1 MEPTVTSDASSQ
13 TALTGWRNRAQA
25 FARRLS
31 QIIGVMVRF
40 GFTFLFINLGLERL
54 LPRGKRGEVS
64 AAAES
69 LEMPERLRLAL
80 EELGPT
86 AIKLGQ
92 SLATRG
98 DLVPPAYIRELRKLQ
113 DAAPTSDPAEI
124 RQVISDELGAEV
136 EELFAS
142 FEELPR
148 ASASIGQVHYA
159 QLRDGRAV
167 AVKVQ
172 RPGVA
177 EAVELDLHI
186 MMRVAKQAERSSTWF
201 ADNRIGEL
209 VHEFVYSLRQELD
222 YLNEARNTDRL
233 RLNLQDDETAYV
245 PEIIW
250 TLCTR
255 RVLVIEWVNGAKP
268 GEQEQM
274 AAYAVDP
281 AAAARSFAG
290 LMMRQIFRDGYFH
303 GDPHDGNVL
312 FLGGERVAF
321 LDCGNAVAI
330 DRNIREGL
338 VSVLM
343 AALTEDPQEMAD
355 HVLNLGVAS
364 ERTDVQKLAND
375 AGQMLARYA
384 GFNSTSQFS
393 IGEMLDEMLGVAFSN
408 GVRMQPSFAAIARSL
423 IVTEGIC
430 LQLDPDFD
438 TRGVAEAEARK
449 AMLDRLRPSRV
460 GQELLRV
467 ARSTNRYALLIPRQL
482 SQVLGKMQSGGF
494 RLRISPE
501 NLEQPL
507 HRLDL
512 MVNRIAFALVV
523 SAVIISSTNLITSR
537 AGSGELGQW
546 MTGLYLFVGLV
557 LGGWL
562 LFSIL
567 RSGRL

>member
-1 MEPTVTSDASSQ
+1 MPRSQ
-13 TALTGWRNRAQA
+13 
-25 FARRLS
+25 RR
-31 QIIGVMVRF
+31 
-40 GFTFLFINLGLERL
+40 EA
-54 LPRGKRGEVS
+54 S

-98 DLVPPAYIRELRKLQ
+98 DLLPQAYISELRKLQ
-113 DAAPTSDPAEI
+113 DAAPTADPAEI
-124 RQVISDELGAEV
+124 RRVISDELGAEV
-136 EELFAS
+136 EELFAC
-142 FEELPR
+142 FEEQPR

-159 QLRDGRAV
+159 QLTDGRAV

-177 EAVELDLHI
+177 ETVELDLHI
-186 MMRVAKQAERSSTWF
+186 MMRVAKQAERSSSWF
-201 ADNRIGEL
+201 AENQIGEL
-209 VHEFVYSLRQELD
+209 VHEFVRNLRQELD

-233 RLNLQDDETAYV
+233 RHNLLNDEGAYV

-250 TLCTR
+250 SLCSK

-268 GEQEQM
+268 GEEKQM
-274 AAYAVDP
+274 QAYGVDP
-281 AAAARSFAG
+281 AAAALNFAR
-290 LMMRQIFRDGYFH
+290 LMMRQVLRDGYFH

-312 FLGGERVAF
+312 FLGGDRVAF
-321 LDCGNAVAI
+321 LDCGNAVAL

-338 VSVLM
+338 VAVLM
-343 AALTEDPQEMAD
+343 AVLAEDPQEIAD
-355 HVLNLGVAS
+355 QLLSLGVGA
-364 ERTDVQKLAND
+364 ERTDVHKLASD
-375 AGQMLARYA
+375 AGRMLARYA
-384 GFNSTSQFS
+384 DFSSSSQFS
-393 IGEMLDEMLGVAFSN
+393 IGALLDEMLGVAFSN
-408 GVRMQPSFAAIARSL
+408 GVRMQPSFAAIGRSML
-423 IVTEGIC
+423 VTEGIC
-430 LQLDPDFD
+430 LQLNPDFD
-438 TRGVAEAEARK
+438 TRGVAEDEARK
-449 AMLDRLRPSRV
+449 ALFDRLRPARM
-460 GQELLRV
+460 GQELLRLV
-467 ARSTNRYALLIPRQL
+467 RGNYRYANLIPRQF
-482 SQVLGKMQSGGF
+482 SQVLGKMQSGSL

-501 NLEQPL
+501 NLERPL

-537 AGSGELGQW
+537 SGTGDLGHW
-546 MTGLYLFVGLV
+546 MMGMYLLVGLV